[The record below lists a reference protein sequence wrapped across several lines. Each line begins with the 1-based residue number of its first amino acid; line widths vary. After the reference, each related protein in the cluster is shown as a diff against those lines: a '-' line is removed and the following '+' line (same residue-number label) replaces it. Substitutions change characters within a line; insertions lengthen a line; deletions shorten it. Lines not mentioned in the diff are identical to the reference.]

1 MLLLDLYKKVELRPF
16 IPVVAEFQSR
26 LAGIEDE
33 CESLGLSFK
42 KEVQSEQEM
51 FFALIS
57 QKALAFDVTNEMG
70 EVWDIRLE
78 PFSHFKSRS
87 KKSLSPSWAVM
98 SRSNKR
104 LVSGLLLCVIGK
116 DLFYTQVQ
124 SISRGCSYGF
134 I

>member
-1 MLLLDLYKKVELRPF
+1 MLLLELYKKVALRPF

-26 LAGIEDE
+26 LAGIEAE
-33 CESLGLSFK
+33 CEPLGLSLE
-42 KEVQSEQEM
+42 KEMQSEQEI

-78 PFSHFKSRS
+78 PFNYFKSRS
-87 KKSLSPSWAVM
+87 KKSPSPSWVVM
-98 SRSNKR
+98 SRSNKI

-124 SISRGCSYGF
+124 SIS
-134 I
+134 

>member
-1 MLLLDLYKKVELRPF
+1 MLLLELYKNVELRPF

-26 LAGIEDE
+26 LAGIEAE
-33 CESLGLSFK
+33 CEPLGLSFE
-42 KEVQSEQEM
+42 KEVQTEQEI

-87 KKSLSPSWAVM
+87 KK
-98 SRSNKR
+98 
-104 LVSGLLLCVIGK
+104 
-116 DLFYTQVQ
+116 
-124 SISRGCSYGF
+124 
-134 I
+134 